1 MTRGRTQTDEGLA
14 GVAPAAEVAADTA
27 PAKAPATGTAAGTAP
42 TAGAT
47 TAGAAA
53 GGEPAGKAPAAGTA
67 DKLRDVAFAAVVG
80 VFAGLAAVLLS
91 VVVAWMEGVHAAN
104 HLTTVVLPLLA
115 VAEVALYRALKVP
128 FGTSTASILAKCRAG
143 ELPSWKVAP
152 AIFLGT
158 TATIAGGGSVGK
170 EAAALQMGA
179 GVSAAL
185 VGLRDRW
192 RARRACSAAG
202 ASVKTAVR
210 AAGGAAQA
218 PAAQAAGSGAGQ
230 AFAAPAPA
238 DAESVRM
245 LLVAGMAGGF
255 ASLMFAPFA
264 AAVFVLE
271 IARLHRDQL
280 RDLRI
285 LCVPVAAGC
294 AYAVA
299 ELFGVGRMWV
309 PPAVVPPADQVALE
323 VGLVSALCAFAGLAF
338 TVLLKLVRTAAS
350 TFVTNPFVRT
360 IAGAVIV
367 MTALVLPDAQ
377 VASGT
382 GMGLI
387 ELAIGG
393 GAVGAWDFAWK
404 FALTIACLAFGLKG
418 GEIMPVLC
426 VGACLGSTLGTVTGT
441 APDFMAGVGMV
452 ALFAACGRC
461 PIAAFLLGVEAFGPA
476 GAAAYAVAAALG
488 LVAGWHMSL
497 YDSSTWVLKLPW
509 TGSFG
514 ESEEPVPQEPS
525 REPARLRD
533 WEQGTTAQPLRRRR

>member
-1 MTRGRTQTDEGLA
+1 MAQTGSAVADATSEQAMRGQG
-14 GVAPAAEVAADTA
+14 APAVGKRSSGEQSAGR
-27 PAKAPATGTAAGTAP
+27 AK
-42 TAGAT
+42 
-47 TAGAAA
+47 
-53 GGEPAGKAPAAGTA
+53 PAA
-67 DKLRDVAFAAVVG
+67 KLSDVALAAVVG
-80 VFAGLAAVLLS
+80 VVAGLTAVLLS
-91 VVVAWMEGVHAAN
+91 VVVAWMEGLHGAYRLTAAA
-104 HLTTVVLPLLA
+104 LPLMA

-185 VGLRDRW
+185 VGLRRRF
-192 RARRACSAAG
+192 RARRSAA
-202 ASVKTAVR
+202 S
-210 AAGGAAQA
+210 AGGDAASTSQVS
-218 PAAQAAGSGAGQ
+218 SGI
-230 AFAAPAPA
+230 

-255 ASLMFAPFA
+255 ASLMFAPCA
-264 AAVFVLE
+264 ATVFVLE
-271 IARLHRDQL
+271 IARLKRKQI

-294 AYAVA
+294 AFAVA

-309 PPAVVPPADQVALE
+309 PPADVPPADQIALA
-323 VGLVSALCAFAGLAF
+323 VVLVSAVCAFSGLAF
-338 TVLLKLVRTAAS
+338 TALLKLVRTAAS
-350 TFVTNPFVRT
+350 TFVVNPFARAV
-360 IAGAVIV
+360 AGAVIV
-367 MTALVLPDAQ
+367 ATVLVLPDAQ

-387 ELAIGG
+387 ELAIGDG
-393 GAVGAWDFAWK
+393 TVGAWDFAWK

-426 VGACLGSTLGTVTGT
+426 IGACLGSTLGAITGT
-441 APDFMAGVGMV
+441 EPDFMAGVGMV

-461 PIAAFLLGVEAFGPA
+461 PIAAFLLGIEAFGPA
-476 GAAAYAVAAALG
+476 GAAAYAVAAAMG
-488 LVAGWHMSL
+488 LAAGWRMSL
-497 YDSSTWVLKLPW
+497 YDSSTWQLKLPW
-509 TGSFG
+509 TRAFD
-514 ESEEPVPQEPS
+514 ENEEPVVKEP
-525 REPARLRD
+525 
-533 WEQGTTAQPLRRRR
+533 RRG